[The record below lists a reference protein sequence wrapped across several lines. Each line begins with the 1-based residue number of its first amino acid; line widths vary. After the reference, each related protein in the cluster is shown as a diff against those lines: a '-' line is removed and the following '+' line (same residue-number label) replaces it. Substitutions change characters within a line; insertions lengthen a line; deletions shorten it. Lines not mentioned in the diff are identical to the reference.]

1 MEKKATQL
9 KEFAEGNTTFKKTF
23 FKKHEKELI
32 ELSKM
37 GQQPKA
43 LFIGCA
49 DSRVVPNL
57 VTQAKPGDLF
67 VIRNIGNFVPQ
78 YSENECFNSTS
89 AGIEYAVTVLNVSE
103 IIICGHTHCGA
114 IEHLYQ
120 DVSPTAHIQKWLAL
134 GKQAKNMALIS
145 QPKNVSKEE
154 LLRVTE
160 KLSIISQIEHLMS
173 YPCVK
178 AKIDAEELFIH
189 GWYYDISD
197 GNIDYYDPDEGT
209 FKSLSELDEDDND
222 VKRI

>member
-1 MEKKATQL
+1 MEKKANQL
-9 KEFAEGNTTFKKTF
+9 KEFVEGNVAFKKNF
-23 FKKHEKELI
+23 FKKHETELI
-32 ELSKM
+32 ELSRM

-89 AGIEYAVTVLNVSE
+89 AGIEYAVTILNVSE
-103 IIICGHTHCGA
+103 IIICGHTQCGA
-114 IEHLYQ
+114 
-120 DVSPTAHIQKWLAL
+120 
-134 GKQAKNMALIS
+134 
-145 QPKNVSKEE
+145 
-154 LLRVTE
+154 
-160 KLSIISQIEHLMS
+160 IEHLMS

-197 GNIDYYDPDEGT
+197 GSIDYYDPDEGM
-209 FKSLSELDEDDND
+209 FKPLSELESRG
-222 VKRI
+222 VK